1 MKGLTLGLAIAAV
14 VTIVVAA
21 GLGIFFTVFFQNM
34 KSAGMERMQEHFP
47 AQEIVRS
54 EQTANFL
61 GLESRGRG
69 QIRGNGVLAL
79 TRNELW
85 FSRFVMRDDISIPTD
100 SIQEVRLVN
109 AHLGKRILGRQ
120 LLYVSFLT
128 SDTIDAA
135 AWLVADPQEWK
146 RIIESLRS

>member
-21 GLGIFFTVFFQNM
+21 ALGIFFTVFFQNM
-34 KSAGMERMQEHFP
+34 KSVGMERMQEHFP

-61 GLESRGRG
+61 GLESRG

-79 TRNELW
+79 TGNELW

-100 SIQEVRLVN
+100 NIQEVRLVN

-120 LLYVSFLT
+120 LLYVSFMT

-135 AWLVADPQEWK
+135 AWLVADPQEW
-146 RIIESLRS
+146 IENN